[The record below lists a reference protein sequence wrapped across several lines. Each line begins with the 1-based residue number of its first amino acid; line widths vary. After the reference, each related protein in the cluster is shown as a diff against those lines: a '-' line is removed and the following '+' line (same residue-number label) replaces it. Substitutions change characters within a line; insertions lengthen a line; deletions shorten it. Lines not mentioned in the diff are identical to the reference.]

1 MRILR
6 KTTLLVSLLGL
17 MLLLAACGGD
27 TPVSSPE
34 NPSDV
39 EEPALAQPVGET
51 MTIEGTIAEIM
62 ESWPL
67 QLTVDAADGTI
78 HVALL
83 EETIITQN
91 GESVAPGALT
101 NGQKVRIEGE
111 STGPNAML
119 AQSIEIQ

>member
-1 MRILR
+1 
-6 KTTLLVSLLGL
+6 
-17 MLLLAACGGD
+17 
-27 TPVSSPE
+27 
-34 NPSDV
+34 
-39 EEPALAQPVGET
+39 